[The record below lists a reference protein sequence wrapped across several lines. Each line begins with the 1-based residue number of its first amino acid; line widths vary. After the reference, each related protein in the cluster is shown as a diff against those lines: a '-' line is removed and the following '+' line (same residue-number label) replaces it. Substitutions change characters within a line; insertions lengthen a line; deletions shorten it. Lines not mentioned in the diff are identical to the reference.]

1 MIYAGRTT
9 CASTVVPVHCD
20 MHVMQSTCNMYN
32 VYSSA
37 VPVHIDVS
45 GSYQPVLS

>member
-9 CASTVVPVHCD
+9 CASTVHCHD
-20 MHVMQSTCNMYN
+20 AEYMYN

-45 GSYQPVLS
+45 GSYQPVLSTPS